1 MGEFEKDRAGVKMGW
16 CLSLL
21 KVLLYTSATLGVI
34 LIYFHIECQREKE
47 AKAMD
52 RFNEVYKPDK
62 TDIETKLPFL
72 KKGTGAYELSL
83 GPEFILTQICPCAIL
98 KMITKV
104 RHIINGHGD
113 LDHMVRL
120 QENHTVTILDARK
133 HKPGTFSEAGFTL
146 VKLDEEPGTK
156 NWRHGSQDIHLFQ
169 EMMNPHLMKLYPETK
184 KILWLNNVV
193 RGGDKPLDQ
202 PAAPAPHLDYY
213 QDDEARLEFHKTNP
227 LIDLKYSEK
236 NVSENHVLTGYYD
249 TEDLKV
255 GVMLG
260 VWKPLSPTQ
269 ICDKPL
275 AVMDA
280 RTFTKENEVHFGTH
294 INFVAFM
301 FHSLGAGIIFDT
313 MQQWYYYSL
322 QTTKEVLV
330 FHQYTKGKYFANPH
344 TAFDNRN
351 CPKDTENRVS
361 VEIRVALF
369 F

>member
-1 MGEFEKDRAGVKMGW
+1 
-16 CLSLL
+16 
-21 KVLLYTSATLGVI
+21 
-34 LIYFHIECQREKE
+34 
-47 AKAMD
+47 
-52 RFNEVYKPDK
+52 
-62 TDIETKLPFL
+62 
-72 KKGTGAYELSL
+72 
-83 GPEFILTQICPCAIL
+83 
-98 KMITKV
+98 MITKV

-113 LDHMVRL
+113 LDPIKHL

-133 HKPGTFSEAGFTL
+133 HNPGTFSETGFTL

-227 LIDLKYSEK
+227 LIDLKYSER

-260 VWKPLSPTQ
+260 VWKPLNPTQ
-269 ICDKPL
+269 
-275 AVMDA
+275 
-280 RTFTKENEVHFGTH
+280 R
-294 INFVAFM
+294 
-301 FHSLGAGIIFDT
+301 
-313 MQQWYYYSL
+313 WYYYSM

-330 FHQYTKGKYFANPH
+330 FHQYSKG
-344 TAFDNRN
+344 
-351 CPKDTENRVS
+351 
-361 VEIRVALF
+361 
-369 F
+369 